1 MLLFH
6 QLRTRGQRIFWKTTR
21 AAGLLALALSM
32 GCTTAQTSNTA
43 RTSTELMLLSNA
55 VDQSLDK
62 MDFNSFR
69 GYAVHLS
76 DKYVD
81 CVDKN
86 YVVAAT
92 RHRILNAGAR
102 LVDKPEDADVVLELR
117 AGAVGTASASSYLGV
132 PEIVLPGMVTL
143 PEVRLVERKAQQGIA
158 KLGLVAYDPKTN
170 QIIGA
175 GGTSLARSDDSNWY
189 VVGIGPWQNGSV
201 RDEIDRSTSG
211 YAAQV
216 RNRVP
221 NQVVFQSPAKGAAG
235 SVALQPPAPASAS
248 PAEDVSRVWYKEQ
261 E

>member
-1 MLLFH
+1 MLTTLMRIRFC
-6 QLRTRGQRIFWKTTR
+6 QLFWKAAG
-21 AAGLLALALSM
+21 AAGLLAASLSI

-62 MDFNSFR
+62 MDFSPFR
-69 GYAVHLS
+69 GYSVHLN

-143 PEVRLVERKAQQGIA
+143 PEVRIVERKAQQGIA

-175 GGTSLARSDDSNWY
+175 GGSSLARSDDSNWY
-189 VVGIGPWQNGSV
+189 VVGVGPWQNGSV

-211 YAAQV
+211 YAGQV
-216 RNRVP
+216 RNRIP
-221 NQVVFQSPAKGAAG
+221 NQVVFQSPAAGGTG
-235 SVALQPPAPASAS
+235 SVALQPPAPEST
-248 PAEDVSRVWYKEQ
+248 PPKEDVSRVWYREQ